1 MELMQYVRL
10 LQRWLWL
17 LLLAAFIGGS
27 ISFIAASRQPV
38 VYRSQTILAIGG
50 VLADPN
56 PNAATFTIGPRLLNT
71 YARLVRTYDVLQA
84 TAENLD
90 FPITPGQVGAA
101 LRTNIIPDTLLLEL
115 VIVYRDPVAAADI
128 ANELANQLILATPN
142 NLTPELEAQITVAE
156 QEINKLTQDLIRARA
171 QLDTVNRQLENTEG
185 LTPTEG
191 QSLQEERRDLVSQI
205 NDTSGNIASF
215 QNLVAS
221 VQGRINT
228 LDIVEAARVAAGG
241 SSSNPVY
248 ATILGAVVGLV
259 SAIGLVVLL
268 EYLNDTFRNAGQAT
282 QVLGL
287 PVLGVIGRFGRPG
300 DSYRSRLITEQP
312 PLSRT
317 PEEYRTL
324 RTNLLFKTQ
333 ESGRI
338 FVVSSASPQ
347 EGKSVTAANLAVSMA
362 LAGQRVVLIDAD
374 LRRPRVHQVFGVSN
388 ELGLTTLLSATP
400 PDDPNDLSWRE
411 VLQETNVPGL
421 RVITSGFLPKNPAE
435 ILGSQMMKS
444 WVTLL
449 RNAPDIDVVL
459 FDSPPCLAM
468 SDSTVLAASIDADVV
483 LVVQANS
490 TRRTAATRAKE
501 RFVQVDAT
509 VIGIVLNGSN
519 LREEDYYDYA
529 YQYYYR
535 YDTQS
540 PTQRPRAE

>member
-1 MELMQYVRL
+1 MQYVRL

-171 QLDTVNRQLENTEG
+171 QLDAVNRQLENTEG

>member
-1 MELMQYVRL
+1 MQYVRL

-185 LTPTEG
+185 LTPAEG

>member
-171 QLDTVNRQLENTEG
+171 QLDAVNRQLENTEG

>member
-185 LTPTEG
+185 LTPAEG